1 MLYLL
6 CEARK
11 ELIKK
16 NEVVSGHV
24 KGHIFYVT
32 KIVSRPLLMSKSQ
45 TSILFSFLKKS
56 RSSALI
62 CMSVPSFY
70 KKLQA
75 IFILISL

>member
-45 TSILFSFLKKS
+45 TSILFSLLFKEVLLFCINLHVSTQFL
-56 RSSALI
+56 
-62 CMSVPSFY
+62 
-70 KKLQA
+70 
-75 IFILISL
+75 